1 MFEIKIRYYIELL
14 VPKTMKLLGIAKS
27 KITKDREKVPNLE
40 NTKVVL
46 VHCNIDNNNCQ
57 QKCCIHFFLIN
68 RFVNY

>member
-1 MFEIKIRYYIELL
+1 
-14 VPKTMKLLGIAKS
+14 MKLLGIAKS